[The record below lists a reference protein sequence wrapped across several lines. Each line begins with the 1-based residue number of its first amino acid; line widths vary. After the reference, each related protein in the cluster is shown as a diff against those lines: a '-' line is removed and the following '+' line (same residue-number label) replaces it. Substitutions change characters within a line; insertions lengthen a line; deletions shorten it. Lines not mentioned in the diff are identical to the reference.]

1 MPIVDHKNLPE
12 LPWRPKYRVWRIIDE
27 TEHVDCILHYGII
40 EPNGGAPLH
49 AHQTD
54 ELIVVLEGSLQGVIG
69 DTSGIINPDQTMV
82 IPKGISHSFRA
93 VGAKPAKILT
103 FFPSKDGMKNT
114 VYFEG
119 KPPKIYN
126 KESET

>member
-12 LPWRPKYRVWRIIDE
+12 LPWRPKYRVWPIIDE
-27 TEHVDCILHYGII
+27 TGHVDCILHYGII

-49 AHQTD
+49 VHQTD

-69 DTSGIINPDQTMV
+69 DASEIINPDQTMV

-93 VGAKPAKILT
+93 VGTKPAKILT

-119 KPPKIYN
+119 KPPKTYN
-126 KESET
+126 KESGT